1 MAALLASDIMKQQR
15 GHAHR
20 SPVTDDQISRCL
32 ALMESKGGVI
42 PVNILAREM
51 DLPSFRVGGFVAQLQ
66 RLLNVEGYLVLES
79 DASQSLRLNRE
90 MLYKQFDIKP

>member
-1 MAALLASDIMKQQR
+1 
-15 GHAHR
+15 
-20 SPVTDDQISRCL
+20 
-32 ALMESKGGVI
+32 MESKGGVI